1 MTDLSAILLAG
12 GRARRLG
19 GVAKPLQ
26 TVGGRSLLDIAIA
39 AATRAGADPIIAVGP
54 EMPAA
59 GTVRWTRE
67 DPPFGGPVAGIIAG
81 FDAARAG
88 SDAPASWTLVLACD
102 LPHAESAVPILTA
115 AAALVPSDVQ
125 GVCLGDAASRPQ
137 FLVGLFRTTALERRI
152 ERMPQRGRDAAV
164 RDLVTD
170 LAVTVVTD
178 PRAAAL
184 SSTGAAA
191 LSFDSAAALSFDIDT
206 WEDLE
211 AARRAGEDGNRE

>member
-1 MTDLSAILLAG
+1 MIDLSAILLAG

-26 TVGGRSLLDIAIA
+26 TVGGRSLLDIAVT
-39 AATRAGADPIIAVGP
+39 AATRAGADPIVAVGP

-67 DPPFGGPVAGIIAG
+67 DPPFGGPVAGIVAG
-81 FDAARAG
+81 FDAATTAA
-88 SDAPASWTLVLACD
+88 DTPASWTLVLACD
-102 LPHAESAVPILTA
+102 LPHAESAVPLLTA
-115 AAALVPSDVQ
+115 AAALVPSDVEA
-125 GVCLGDAASRPQ
+125 VCLGDATSRPQ
-137 FLVGLFRTTALERRI
+137 FLVGVFRTAALGRRI

-170 LAVTVVTD
+170 LAVTVVRD
-178 PRAAAL
+178 PGAAAL
-184 SSTGAAA
+184 SSDAAAA
-191 LSFDSAAALSFDIDT
+191 LSFDVDT

>member
-1 MTDLSAILLAG
+1 MIDLSAILLAG

-26 TVGGRSLLDIAIA
+26 TVGGRSLLDIAVA

-54 EMPAA
+54 EMPVA
-59 GTVRWTRE
+59 GIVRWTRE

-81 FDAARAG
+81 FDAARAAT
-88 SDAPASWTLVLACD
+88 DAPSTWTLVLACD
-102 LPHAESAVPILTA
+102 LPHAESAVPLLTA
-115 AAALVPSDVQ
+115 AAALVPNDVEA
-125 GVCLGDAASRPQ
+125 VCLGDATSRPQ
-137 FLVGLFRTTALERRI
+137 FLVGLFRTAPLGRRI

-164 RDLVTD
+164 RDLVND

-178 PRAAAL
+178 PGAAAL
-184 SSTGAAA
+184 PLEGAAA
-191 LSFDSAAALSFDIDT
+191 LSFDSAAALSFDVDT

-211 AARRAGEDGNRE
+211 AARRAREDGNRE